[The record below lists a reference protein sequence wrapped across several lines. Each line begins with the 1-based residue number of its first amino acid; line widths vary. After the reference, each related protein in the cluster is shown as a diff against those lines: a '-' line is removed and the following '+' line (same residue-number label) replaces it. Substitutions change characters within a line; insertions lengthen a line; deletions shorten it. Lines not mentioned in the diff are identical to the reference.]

1 MGGGAGT
8 GQGGESSGG
17 SGKAEGEC
25 RERRAG
31 RRAGLEAEKG
41 RGGTAYRKGMPL
53 LVDALRRVQGPVE
66 GVREPAV
73 ADEGRGFE
81 ERGEAEGA
89 VGGAGPSGPEACS
102 LRAVTTSRRQQGAV
116 GHGSAGGTTGGE
128 QGREAE
134 VQRREAEGAV
144 AKGRGRKRE
153 RDVVRG
159 SGRASRAGDVP
170 AGGRR

>member
-1 MGGGAGT
+1 VGGGG
-8 GQGGESSGG
+8 GIGRGGESSGG

-81 ERGEAEGA
+81 ERGEAK
-89 VGGAGPSGPEACS
+89 
-102 LRAVTTSRRQQGAV
+102 RAISHKWSYGYIT
-116 GHGSAGGTTGGE
+116 
-128 QGREAE
+128 
-134 VQRREAEGAV
+134 
-144 AKGRGRKRE
+144 
-153 RDVVRG
+153 
-159 SGRASRAGDVP
+159 
-170 AGGRR
+170 